1 MILCGI
7 VSHEIL
13 EIMEELFIKT
23 TQMKLLTINGPL
35 FDLIRQIGL
44 IIIVGLRYYPV
55 YAVIEMSNANIL
67 YYALCSFYMWLDL
80 ILRVFEQAFCI
91 NMNPLI
97 RAWQKFEQFK
107 NELNEKYQSNVLIST
122 TTMFMPE
129 YEDSRSGGFRNRF
142 QRIKDRM
149 AFRGT
154 KLTTTTVA
162 SMVQVRLFIGSKKCG
177 VDIEILDRCLG
188 VRSSVF

>member
-1 MILCGI
+1 
-7 VSHEIL
+7 
-13 EIMEELFIKT
+13 
-23 TQMKLLTINGPL
+23 
-35 FDLIRQIGL
+35 
-44 IIIVGLRYYPV
+44 
-55 YAVIEMSNANIL
+55 
-67 YYALCSFYMWLDL
+67 
-80 ILRVFEQAFCI
+80 
-91 NMNPLI
+91 
-97 RAWQKFEQFK
+97 
-107 NELNEKYQSNVLIST
+107 
-122 TTMFMPE
+122 MFMPE